1 MRLDTKAMAIAFGT
15 LWGACVLLAG
25 VANMI
30 WHGYGQA
37 FLQLCASIYP
47 GYHPGTG
54 MGSVV
59 IGTIYAL
66 IDGVVGGAIFGWLY
80 NLFIGD

>member
-37 FLQLCASIYP
+37 FLQLCA
-47 GYHPGTG
+47 
-54 MGSVV
+54 
-59 IGTIYAL
+59 
-66 IDGVVGGAIFGWLY
+66 
-80 NLFIGD
+80 